1 MEDNRIIDALLAE
14 PETGLQLL
22 LTQYGGLIHTVI
34 CRILPNNPQDAE
46 ECAADVLVAAW
57 KHAAEFKQKNRPL
70 RAWLCVTA
78 RNAAIDRWRALR
90 PRQQECEL
98 NDELA
103 QDWMT
108 ERRSTEAE
116 ELIAQ
121 LLTELPEPDR
131 EIFFPPLLLQRVLPR
146 NRPQAEHAGTYY
158 QCPTFPRARK
168 AAQTVCR
175 AAQYLLRGGCS
186 LCVTIQKTLIPCWNS
201 IPQKP
206 CR

>member
-1 MEDNRIIDALLAE
+1 MEDNKIIDALLAE
-14 PETGLQLL
+14 PETGLQFL

-57 KHAAEFKQKNRPL
+57 KHAAEFKQQNRPL

-146 NRPQAEHAGTYY
+146 NRPQAEHAGTY
-158 QCPTFPRARK
+158 R
-168 AAQTVCR
+168 
-175 AAQYLLRGGCS
+175 
-186 LCVTIQKTLIPCWNS
+186 
-201 IPQKP
+201 
-206 CR
+206 

>member
-1 MEDNRIIDALLAE
+1 MEDNKIIDALLAE

-57 KHAAEFKQKNRPL
+57 KHAAEFKQQNRLL

-98 NDELA
+98 NEELA

-131 EIFFPPLLLQRVLPR
+131 EIFFRRYYYRESCREIGRRLNMQEHTVNVRLSRGREKLRKQFAVLR
-146 NRPQAEHAGTYY
+146 NTY
-158 QCPTFPRARK
+158 
-168 AAQTVCR
+168 
-175 AAQYLLRGGCS
+175 
-186 LCVTIQKTLIPCWNS
+186 
-201 IPQKP
+201 
-206 CR
+206 

>member
-57 KHAAEFKQKNRPL
+57 KHAAEFKQQNRLL

-90 PRQQECEL
+90 PRQQ
-98 NDELA
+98 
-103 QDWMT
+103 
-108 ERRSTEAE
+108 AE

-131 EIFFPPLLLQRVLPR
+131 EIFFRRYYYRESCREIGRRLNMQEHTVNVRLSRGREKLRKQFAALR
-146 NRPQAEHAGTYY
+146 NTY
-158 QCPTFPRARK
+158 
-168 AAQTVCR
+168 
-175 AAQYLLRGGCS
+175 
-186 LCVTIQKTLIPCWNS
+186 
-201 IPQKP
+201 
-206 CR
+206 

>member
-1 MEDNRIIDALLAE
+1 M
-14 PETGLQLL
+14 
-22 LTQYGGLIHTVI
+22 
-34 CRILPNNPQDAE
+34 
-46 ECAADVLVAAW
+46 AAW
-57 KHAAEFKQKNRPL
+57 KHAAEFNQQNRLL

-131 EIFFPPLLLQRVLPR
+131 EIFFRR
-146 NRPQAEHAGTYY
+146 YYYRESCRENRPQAEHAKEHTVNVRLSRG
-158 QCPTFPRARK
+158 REKLRK
-168 AAQTVCR
+168 QFAALP
-175 AAQYLLRGGCS
+175 AILLRGAAT
-186 LCVTIQKTLIPCWNS
+186 LCVTIQKTLIPC
-201 IPQKP
+201 
-206 CR
+206 

>member
-1 MEDNRIIDALLAE
+1 MEDNKIIDALLAE

-57 KHAAEFKQKNRPL
+57 KHAAEFKQQNRLL

-108 ERRSTEAE
+108 ERRSTEAGG
-116 ELIAQ
+116 
-121 LLTELPEPDR
+121 TDCPTTDR
-131 EIFFPPLLLQRVLPR
+131 T
-146 NRPQAEHAGTYY
+146 AGTGQGRY
-158 QCPTFPRARK
+158 FS
-168 AAQTVCR
+168 AAIITGSP
-175 AAQYLLRGGCS
+175 AAKSAAG
-186 LCVTIQKTLIPCWNS
+186 
-201 IPQKP
+201 
-206 CR
+206 

>member
-57 KHAAEFKQKNRPL
+57 KHAAEFKQQNRLL

-131 EIFFPPLLLQRVLPR
+131 EIFFRRYYYRESCREIGRRLNMQ
-146 NRPQAEHAGTYY
+146 EHTVNV
-158 QCPTFPRARK
+158 RRK

-175 AAQYLLRGGCS
+175 AAQYLLRGGCN
-186 LCVTIQKTLIPCWNS
+186 LCVTIQRTLIPCWNS

-206 CR
+206 YR

>member
-1 MEDNRIIDALLAE
+1 MEDNKIIDALLAE
-14 PETGLQLL
+14 PETGLQFL

-57 KHAAEFKQKNRPL
+57 KHAAEFKQQNRPL

-108 ERRSTEAE
+108 EHRFHRGGGTDCPTA
-116 ELIAQ
+116 
-121 LLTELPEPDR
+121 DR
-131 EIFFPPLLLQRVLPR
+131 TAGAGQGDIFPPILLQGVLPR
-146 NRPQAEHAGTYY
+146 NRPQAEHAGTYR

-168 AAQTVCR
+168 TAQTVCR
-175 AAQYLLRGGCS
+175 AAQYLLKGGCN
-186 LCVTIQKTLIPCWNS
+186 LCVTIQRPLIPCWNS

>member
-1 MEDNRIIDALLAE
+1 MEDTKIIDALLAD
-14 PETGLQLL
+14 PGTGVQLL
-22 LTQYGGLIHTVI
+22 LAQYGGLIHAVV
-34 CRILPNNPQDAE
+34 RRVLPNDPQDAE

-57 KHAAEFKQKNRPL
+57 KHAAELQRNDRPL

-103 QDWMT
+103 QDWLT

-131 EIFFPPLLLQRVLPR
+131 EIFFRRYYYGESCREIGCRLNMQEHTVNVRLSRGREKLRKQFTALR
-146 NRPQAEHAGTYY
+146 NTY
-158 QCPTFPRARK
+158 
-168 AAQTVCR
+168 
-175 AAQYLLRGGCS
+175 
-186 LCVTIQKTLIPCWNS
+186 
-201 IPQKP
+201 
-206 CR
+206 

>member
-1 MEDNRIIDALLAE
+1 METRS
-14 PETGLQLL
+14 Q
-22 LTQYGGLIHTVI
+22 
-34 CRILPNNPQDAE
+34 
-46 ECAADVLVAAW
+46 
-57 KHAAEFKQKNRPL
+57 FKQQNRLL

-108 ERRSTEAE
+108 ERRSAPRRR
-116 ELIAQ
+116 LIAQ

-131 EIFFPPLLLQRVLPR
+131 EIFFRRYYYRGVLPR
-146 NRPQAEHAGTYY
+146 NRPQAEHARNI
-158 QCPTFPRARK
+158 PSMSDFPRAQ

-175 AAQYLLRGGCS
+175 AKYIRG
-186 LCVTIQKTLIPCWNS
+186 VAAYA
-201 IPQKP
+201 
-206 CR
+206 

>member
-57 KHAAEFKQKNRPL
+57 KHAAEFKQQNRLL
-70 RAWLCVTA
+70 RAWLCVTV

-131 EIFFPPLLLQRVLPR
+131 EIFFRRYYYRESCREIGRRLNMQEHTVNVRLSRGREKLRKQFAALR
-146 NRPQAEHAGTYY
+146 NTY
-158 QCPTFPRARK
+158 
-168 AAQTVCR
+168 
-175 AAQYLLRGGCS
+175 
-186 LCVTIQKTLIPCWNS
+186 
-201 IPQKP
+201 
-206 CR
+206 